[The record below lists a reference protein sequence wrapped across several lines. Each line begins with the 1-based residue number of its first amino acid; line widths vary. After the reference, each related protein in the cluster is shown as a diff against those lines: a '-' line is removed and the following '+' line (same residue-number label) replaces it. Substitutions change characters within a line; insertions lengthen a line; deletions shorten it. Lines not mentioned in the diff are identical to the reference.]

1 MVAKTNCIG
10 IQTFTYN
17 CILSLS
23 FLLTFLTMSTASVES
38 ETGDAS
44 SRVIEIVASPNNVNY
59 LEAES
64 EYAVNEDV
72 NSKVMSLLE
81 SLEYS
86 PSKWSQWHGV
96 VFGKLNL
103 YFSLGYIIHKNI
115 ESREM
120 YPVRFTRET
129 EPRFNKRV
137 KIFLKRRSLVFHALT
152 SHVLGKNN
160 TNDENAKA
168 VCLQHSDEE
177 DPIRLLEK
185 LRGVASSTIAVE
197 MADLFEEF
205 GTLRQ
210 GSEDDT
216 TYLGRYKQLVTSM
229 DSVPMPNI
237 PQEWK
242 ITRLIKGLGQQH
254 SEIQLQLR
262 MSSAETLSHLTAED
276 IGRLMMAS
284 RGAKNN
290 QPPMVMAANANRSRD
305 PWPSKWPDHTRD
317 KRRDSRSRSPQRRQ
331 RRDSRDRDRQP
342 KRYSENPGSPRNQQR
357 SGRPNGPR
365 RYNDP
370 TTSVCKFCNQLGH
383 WQDNC
388 TLYKD
393 SKAALANRK
402 PAGMVAALDDPSG
415 LDSDN

>member
-1 MVAKTNCIG
+1 
-10 IQTFTYN
+10 
-17 CILSLS
+17 
-23 FLLTFLTMSTASVES
+23 MSTASAES
-38 ETGDAS
+38 ETGE
-44 SRVIEIVASPNNVNY
+44 RVNEVLPSPNNVNY

-64 EYAVNEDV
+64 EYTVNEDV
-72 NSKVMSLLE
+72 NSKVISLLE
-81 SLEYS
+81 TLDYS
-86 PSKWSQWHGV
+86 PQKWSQWYGV

-103 YFSLGYIIHKNI
+103 YFSLGFIIHKNL
-115 ESREM
+115 ESRELH
-120 YPVRFTRET
+120 PIRFTRES
-129 EPRFNKRV
+129 EARFNKRV
-137 KIFLKRRSLVFHALT
+137 KIFLKRSSLVFHALT
-152 SHVLGKNN
+152 SHVLGKNS
-160 TNDENAKA
+160 NDENAKA
-168 VCLQHSDEE
+168 VVLQHSDEE

-229 DSVPMPNI
+229 DSVPMPKI

-276 IGRLMMAS
+276 VERLMMAS

-290 QPPMVMAANANRSRD
+290 HQQMAMVVNSNRTRD
-305 PWPSKWPDHTRD
+305 PWPSQWTDHRKETGD
-317 KRRDSRSRSPQRRQ
+317 KRRDSRSRSPNRRQ
-331 RRDSRDRDRQP
+331 RRDSRDRDRRP
-342 KRYSENPGSPRNQQR
+342 RYYDGPNDTSRYPAR
-357 SGRPNGPR
+357 SGRPSGSR
-365 RYNDP
+365 HRINDP
-370 TTSVCKFCNQLGH
+370 TTTICKFCGQLGH

-393 SKAALANRK
+393 SKASLTNRK
-402 PAGMVAALDDPSG
+402 PTGMVAAHEDPSG
-415 LDSDN
+415 VDSDE